1 MKEDVTFAPRKT
13 GKSSLR
19 DWLGCEKK
27 GKEIF
32 QKKLQKFLAGLNNFS
47 TFAPALRNK
56 RN

>member
-1 MKEDVTFAPRKT
+1 LKTDVTFAPRKT

-27 GKEIF
+27 GRLNF
-32 QKKLQKFLAGLNNFS
+32 PKKLQKFLAGLNNFS

-56 RN
+56 RY